1 MGIRDPRQP
10 CYLVEWYE
18 PELIDECLELTAAKL
33 DECAASMSADGSPV
47 ELLMTL
53 AVPTDEVVFG
63 LFMAGSAQIVSQA
76 CLRAGVPA
84 QRVTVASRLA
94 RSS

>member
-1 MGIRDPRQP
+1 
-10 CYLVEWYE
+10 
-18 PELIDECLELTAAKL
+18 
-33 DECAASMSADGSPV
+33 V

-63 LFMAGSAQIVSQA
+63 LFTAGSAQIVSQA

>member
-1 MGIRDPRQP
+1 MGTPDPRQP

-18 PELIDECLELTAAKL
+18 PELIDEGLELTAAKL
-33 DECAASMSADGSPV
+33 DECAVAMSADGSPV

-63 LFMAGSAQIVSQA
+63 LFAAGSAEIVFQT
-76 CLRAGVPA
+76 CHRAGAPA

-94 RSS
+94 ASS